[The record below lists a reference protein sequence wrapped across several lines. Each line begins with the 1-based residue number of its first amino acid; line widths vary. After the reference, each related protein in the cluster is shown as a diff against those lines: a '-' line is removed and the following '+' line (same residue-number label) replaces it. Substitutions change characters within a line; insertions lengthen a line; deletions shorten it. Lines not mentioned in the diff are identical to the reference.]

1 LAPWFW
7 SRPAVPPTSAVVP
20 PVSPASVPQEA
31 KAGEGK
37 ADEPEP
43 PVKATPQT
51 SKKPAKPKGQDP
63 AIGAWERA
71 RREAIETPLPV
82 PPAAT
87 QPHYATPT

>member
-1 LAPWFW
+1 M
-7 SRPAVPPTSAVVP
+7 
-20 PVSPASVPQEA
+20 SPASVPQEA
-31 KAGEGK
+31 NADEGK

-43 PVKATPQT
+43 PAKPTPQT

-63 AIGAWERA
+63 AISARERA

-87 QPHYATPT
+87 QPVYATPN